1 MFLQY
6 CTVNHCTMAQYTLT
20 QYVGPVRGIIKPPKT
35 PNSKL
40 SIICMSQMIMQVR
53 AWPGQRLVIGVSGWD
68 EFNHTT
74 TATAGFT
81 FTPLNVSQ
89 VNISD

>member
-1 MFLQY
+1 
-6 CTVNHCTMAQYTLT
+6 
-20 QYVGPVRGIIKPPKT
+20 
-35 PNSKL
+35 
-40 SIICMSQMIMQVR
+40 MSQMIMQVR

>member
-1 MFLQY
+1 
-6 CTVNHCTMAQYTLT
+6 MAQYALT
-20 QYVGPVRGIIKPPKT
+20 QYVGVVIKPPKA

-40 SIICMSQMIMQVR
+40 SICMSQMIMQVR

-89 VNISD
+89 VNIFD